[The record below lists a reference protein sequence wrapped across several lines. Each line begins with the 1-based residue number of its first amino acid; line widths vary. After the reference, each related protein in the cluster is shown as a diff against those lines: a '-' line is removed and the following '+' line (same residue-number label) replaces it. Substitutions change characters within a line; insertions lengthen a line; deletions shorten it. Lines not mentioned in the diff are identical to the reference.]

1 MDNDLKNRLKDLQDK
16 KFFDELVISRGIE
29 KEFFRVNQDAQ
40 ISQKPHPKSLGSA
53 LTNRFITTDFAEAQL
68 ELVTP
73 VYNKIDD
80 LFDFLSGLHEFVASN
95 IDEDEMLWPFSMPP
109 YIENES
115 DINLGY
121 YHQSNIGL
129 LKHVYRRGLKVRYG
143 STMQCVSGMHYN
155 FSLDTASISKLTQQ
169 SSQESFDEAYLG
181 LIRNFKRLFWFVLS
195 EFGQTNIVDKSF
207 VKNRKHQ
214 LDELNESDMFLEY
227 ATSLRMSDIGYVS
240 DAQKNLNVKY
250 NSLQEFLEKIKTAIK
265 VPYKNFQDKGLLDA
279 DGDYHQISDGIIQIE
294 NEYYD
299 SIRPKIASE
308 NKLRPYDQLKKHG
321 IEYLEIRGI
330 DIDPNELV
338 GISKHHVRFLDLF
351 LIYCLI
357 SPSSKVSNEEKL
369 EIDKNDSNA
378 VYRGRDKETEI
389 SVKGSSVNLHDER
402 IKIYDDLKTLAHC
415 MKNSEELIQ
424 DINYVSNYE
433 KGSIPSL
440 SFQEHGIIKAN
451 QMMAKLRNG
460 KNINFDT
467 IKKEAEF
474 SLQKLENMQINTD
487 NEMNEYVKNYNDC
500 L

>member
-16 KFFDELVISRGIE
+16 KFFDELVINRGIE

-73 VYNKIDD
+73 VYSKIDD

-129 LKHVYRRGLKVRYG
+129 LKHVYRRGLKLRYG

-181 LIRNFKRLFWFVLS
+181 LIRNFKRLFWFILS
-195 EFGQTNIVDKSF
+195 EFGQTNIADKSF

-227 ATSLRMSDIGYVS
+227 ATSLRMSDVGYVS
-240 DAQKNLNVKY
+240 DAQKTLNVKY

-299 SIRPKIASE
+299 SIRPKRASE
-308 NKLRPYDQLKKHG
+308 NELRPYDQLKKHG
-321 IEYLEIRGI
+321 IEYLEIRGV
-330 DIDPNELV
+330 DIDPNEPL

-351 LIYCLI
+351 LLYCLV
-357 SPSSKVSNEEKL
+357 SPSPKISNEEKL
-369 EIDKNDSNA
+369 EIDKNDIAA

-389 SVKGSSVNLHDER
+389 SIKGSNANLHEER
-402 IKIYDDLKTLAHC
+402 IKVFDDLKILAQC
-415 MKNSEELIQ
+415 MKNSEELTQ
-424 DINYVSNYE
+424 AINYVSNYE

-440 SFQEHGIIKAN
+440 SYQEHGIIKAN
-451 QMMAKLRNG
+451 EMMAKLRNG

-467 IKKEAEF
+467 IKNEAEL
-474 SLQKLENMQINTD
+474 SLHKLENMPINTD

>member
-1 MDNDLKNRLKDLQDK
+1 MNNDLKKRLKDLQDK
-16 KFFDELVISRGIE
+16 KFFEELVISRGIE
-29 KEFFRVNQDAQ
+29 KEFFRVNQEAQ
-40 ISQKPHPKSLGSA
+40 ISMKPHPKSLGSA
-53 LTNRFITTDFAEAQL
+53 LTNKFITTDFAEAQL

-73 VYNKIDD
+73 VFNKIDD

-121 YHQSNIGL
+121 YHQSNVGL

-169 SSQESFDEAYLG
+169 SSQDSFDEAYLG

-195 EFGQTNIVDKSF
+195 EFGQTNVVDKSF
-207 VKNRKHQ
+207 IKNRSHQ
-214 LDELNESDMFLEY
+214 LNELNESDMFLEY

-265 VPYKNFQDKGLLDA
+265 VPYKNFQDKGLFDA

-299 SIRPKIASE
+299 SIRPKRASE

-351 LIYCLI
+351 LIYCLV

-369 EIDKNDSNA
+369 EIDKNVSND

-487 NEMNEYVKNYNDC
+487 NEMNEYVKNYNDY

>member
-1 MDNDLKNRLKDLQDK
+1 MNNDLKKRLKDLQDK
-16 KFFDELVISRGIE
+16 KFFEELVISRGIE
-29 KEFFRVNQDAQ
+29 KEFFRVNQEAQ
-40 ISQKPHPKSLGSA
+40 ISMKPHPKSLGSA
-53 LTNRFITTDFAEAQL
+53 LTNKFITTDFAEAQL

-73 VYNKIDD
+73 VFNKIDD

-121 YHQSNIGL
+121 YHQSNVGL

-143 STMQCVSGMHYN
+143 SIMQCVSGMHYN

-169 SSQESFDEAYLG
+169 SSQDSFDEAYLG

-195 EFGQTNIVDKSF
+195 EFGQTNVVDKSF
-207 VKNRKHQ
+207 IKNRSHQ
-214 LDELNESDMFLEY
+214 LNELNESDMFLEY

-265 VPYKNFQDKGLLDA
+265 VPYKSFQDKGLFDA

-299 SIRPKIASE
+299 SIRPKRASE

-351 LIYCLI
+351 LIYCLV

-389 SVKGSSVNLHDER
+389 FIKGSSVNLHDER

-487 NEMNEYVKNYNDC
+487 NEMNEYVKNYNDY